1 MSTYPYSPSSTSRH
15 SSSSTNSYGTHS
27 PPAIVQGDVPTS
39 VHNLLASTKRLQSV
53 LKDWSHSRASVS
65 EVSDVYVQIGTEFNT
80 VIHAFAYHQIDLSDI
95 HSIPQEMR
103 STLEVCLA
111 EDPSPE
117 ILQRYMPEL
126 RDTLVKL
133 LKGLQT
139 RQDAW
144 KARSNVQGPT
154 LGGSRNVSP
163 RNSR

>member
-1 MSTYPYSPSSTSRH
+1 MSTYAYSPSSTSRH
-15 SSSSTNSYGTHS
+15 SSSSSNSYS
-27 PPAIVQGDVPTS
+27 PPATTQGDVPAS
-39 VHNLLASTKRLQSV
+39 VHNLLASTKRLQSI
-53 LKDWSHSRASVS
+53 LKDWSLSRASVTD
-65 EVSDVYVQIGTEFNT
+65 VSDVYVQIGTEFNT

-103 STLEVCLA
+103 STLEQCLA
-111 EDPSPE
+111 EEPSPE
-117 ILQRYMPEL
+117 VLQRFMPEL

-144 KARSNVQGPT
+144 KARSHPRGSP
-154 LGGSRNVSP
+154 LGGSRSVSP